1 MDRRV
6 ALLDLTR
13 LFLRLG
19 TVAFGGPA
27 AHIAMFR
34 EEVVVRRR
42 WMTEQRF
49 LDLMGATNLIPGPN
63 STEMAIHIGCER
75 GGWRGLI
82 VAGVSFILPAS
93 ILVGVIAWAY
103 VEFQEA
109 PALEWILYGIKPVV
123 VAIIVNALF
132 GLGPTAFKTW
142 RLMALGLG
150 GLGLFLAGVNELAIL
165 FGGGLLIAIIRLSR
179 SRPGGGSGVGGVLA
193 PTFLIHAATH
203 AAVALPGLGQ
213 IFITFARFGAVI
225 YGSGYV
231 LLPFMN
237 NELVGRLGW
246 LTAPQL
252 LDAIAIGQVTPGPVF
267 TTATFVGYLLAGVPG
282 AVVATL
288 AIFLPSFAFVGALNP
303 LVRRIRDFDWAAG
316 FLDGVNAAA
325 LALMAG
331 AVIQL
336 RASAMIDLPTTIIAV
351 VALLALRLRLNATW
365 LILGAAVAGAAIQLA
380 SGR

>member
-63 STEMAIHIGCER
+63 STEMAIHIGYER

-82 VAGVSFILPAS
+82 VAGASFILLAS

-179 SRPGGGSGVGGVLA
+179 SRPGGGRGVGGLFA
-193 PTFLIHAATH
+193 PAFLIHAATH

-225 YGSGYV
+225 YRKRLRSIAVHEQRACGETWLAYGAAASRGHRNRSGDTRSRFHHRHLRRVPAGRGAGSHRG
-231 LLPFMN
+231 N
-237 NELVGRLGW
+237 
-246 LTAPQL
+246 
-252 LDAIAIGQVTPGPVF
+252 PGDFP
-267 TTATFVGYLLAGVPG
+267 
-282 AVVATL
+282 AVVRICWRAKSSCATD
-288 AIFLPSFAFVGALNP
+288 S
-303 LVRRIRDFDWAAG
+303 R
-316 FLDGVNAAA
+316 
-325 LALMAG
+325 
-331 AVIQL
+331 
-336 RASAMIDLPTTIIAV
+336 S
-351 VALLALRLRLNATW
+351 
-365 LILGAAVAGAAIQLA
+365 
-380 SGR
+380 